1 MRGKPKLKAAQKGEK
16 TMKMK
21 IALLCVTLIT
31 IYTLPSRFARA
42 SGSFDSATVN
52 APALLSVSAEWRNTN
67 SQDEPYIWVNF
78 GEEQDHPGY
87 RRVLAGM
94 HQDSNKMYVCRGWG
108 ELPGKF
114 YRNHCYFSYN
124 GGEIIDKELPNKKL
138 TTDDPDYWFMPP
150 RDINPQLLLTN
161 TAEPTWVNISKLS
174 LDRIKKAAV
183 KGGNNV
189 HKTDKEPL
197 FICRRQMNDGV
208 HSGKYHP
215 ASQRCYISWDG
226 KEQSFTSDFE
236 VLMMPPPI
244 LPLPVIKSGL
254 PKKPNER

>member
-94 HQDSNKMYVCRGWG
+94 HQDGNKMYVCRGWG
-108 ELPGKF
+108 GLPGKF
-114 YRNHCYFSYN
+114 YRNQCYFPFN
-124 GGEIIDKELPNKKL
+124 GGEIIDKEPPKGNPS
-138 TTDDPDYWFMPP
+138 DPFYMPP
-150 RDINPQLLLTN
+150 IDINPQLLLTN
-161 TAEPTWVNISKLS
+161 IAEPAWVNISKLS
-174 LDRIKKAAV
+174 LDRIEKAAV
-183 KGGNNV
+183 KGGQKV
-189 HKTDKEPL
+189 FEKDKEPL

-208 HSGKYHP
+208 HPGKYHP
-215 ASQRCYISWDG
+215 ATQRCYVSWNG

-236 VLMMPPPI
+236 VLMMPPPTV
-244 LPLPVIKSGL
+244 PLPVIKSGL
-254 PKKPNER
+254 PKKP